1 MGSNNEIA
9 TIPTRAGLCGVIP
22 LSYEKLEVGF
32 LTTIQ
37 TQTVW
42 LVDEDDYDA
51 PRLWSY
57 FKASVKGS
65 EMDFEEWHKLNNVDE
80 EMKLEQWGVKR
91 LRLVMNDRNKMSRF
105 EADLSI
111 GVQDRR
117 RQGSVELK
125 VEMIRVFIKRW

>member
-1 MGSNNEIA
+1 
-9 TIPTRAGLCGVIP
+9 
-22 LSYEKLEVGF
+22 
-32 LTTIQ
+32 
-37 TQTVW
+37 
-42 LVDEDDYDA
+42 
-51 PRLWSY
+51 
-57 FKASVKGS
+57 
-65 EMDFEEWHKLNNVDE
+65 MDFEEWHKLNKVDE

-125 VEMIRVFIKRW
+125 VEMIRRETQSNWFGRLNAWADKRSENI